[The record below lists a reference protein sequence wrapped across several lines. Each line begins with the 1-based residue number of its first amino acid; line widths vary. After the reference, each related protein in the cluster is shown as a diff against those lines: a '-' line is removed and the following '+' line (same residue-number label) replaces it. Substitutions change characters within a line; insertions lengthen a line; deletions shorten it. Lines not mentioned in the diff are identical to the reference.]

1 MKSKINKKELIYNS
15 FINNVPSRRIRKYL
29 LKKFLASFGIRNG
42 VQMNCKFING
52 KDIYL
57 GNHNA
62 INFGCVFDA
71 RRIDIR
77 LGNDVSIGP
86 EALILSFGSGYKDRE
101 ADNERK
107 ETFID
112 DYSYI
117 SYGSIILPGV
127 KIGKG
132 AVVGAGSVV
141 FNDIKPYTIVSGNPA
156 RFIKRRN
163 KTLDYRINYDPWLM

>member
-1 MKSKINKKELIYNS
+1 MKSRINKKELIYNS
-15 FINNVPSRRIRKYL
+15 YIKNFPSRRIRKFL
-29 LKKFLASFGIRNG
+29 LKRFLASFGIRNG
-42 VQMNCKFING
+42 VQMNCNFING

-57 GNHNA
+57 GNRNA
-62 INFGCVFDA
+62 INFGCLFDA

-77 LGNDVSIGP
+77 VGNNVSIGP
-86 EALILSFGSGYKDRE
+86 EALILSFGSCYKE
-101 ADNERK
+101 YGTENERK

-117 SYGSIILPGV
+117 GYGSIIFPGV

-132 AVVGAGSVV
+132 SVVGAGSVV
-141 FNDIKPYTIVSGNPA
+141 INDIKPYTIVSGNPA

-163 KTLDYRINYDPWLM
+163 KNLDYRINYDPWLM